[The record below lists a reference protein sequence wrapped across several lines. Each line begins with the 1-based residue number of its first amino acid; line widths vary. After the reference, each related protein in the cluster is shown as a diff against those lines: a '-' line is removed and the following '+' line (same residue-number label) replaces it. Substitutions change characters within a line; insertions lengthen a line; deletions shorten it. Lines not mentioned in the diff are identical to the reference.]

1 MPTLRHSAEL
11 QKIFSFSSAVKSLGN
26 GGIPVTH
33 DRSDFFGRRHP
44 RPRTENPRR
53 PILFVC
59 LFLFPFFLLC
69 HRLLFCLSPKTKR
82 IKWERR
88 EDLPVLGAPFCLSIH
103 QVREKHNAIWLFV
116 VAINVVVAPPVSF
129 NSFSSPFF
137 SFFFFGLSR
146 LYFGGRVKETG
157 QIDVFV
163 AGAIESH
170 DDDWLLISSAFR
182 PTLAN
187 FPISCNL

>member
-1 MPTLRHSAEL
+1 
-11 QKIFSFSSAVKSLGN
+11 
-26 GGIPVTH
+26 
-33 DRSDFFGRRHP
+33 
-44 RPRTENPRR
+44 
-53 PILFVC
+53 
-59 LFLFPFFLLC
+59 
-69 HRLLFCLSPKTKR
+69 LSPKTKR

-137 SFFFFGLSR
+137 LLFFFALSR
-146 LYFGGRVKETG
+146 LHFGGRVMKETG
-157 QIDVFV
+157 RLTFLLREQSNHTTTTAV
-163 AGAIESH
+163 
-170 DDDWLLISSAFR
+170 LISSAFR